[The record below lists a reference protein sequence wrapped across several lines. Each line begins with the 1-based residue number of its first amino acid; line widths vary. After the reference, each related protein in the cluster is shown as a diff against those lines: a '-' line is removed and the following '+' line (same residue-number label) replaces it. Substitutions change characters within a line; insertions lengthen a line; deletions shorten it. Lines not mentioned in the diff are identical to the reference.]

1 MEFIEEC
8 LKTPVAGKTISGT
21 HEAMASYRVTGDC
34 AAMGEAAIASAAWA
48 LKHETDVRDVK
59 IKEIMKGF

>member
-1 MEFIEEC
+1 MQFIEEC
-8 LKTPVAGKTISGT
+8 LKTPVAGRYDVIVAGGGP
-21 HEAMASYRVTGDC
+21 AGVP
-34 AAMGEAAIASAAWA
+34 AAIAAAAWA

>member
-8 LKTPVAGKTISGT
+8 LKAPVAGSCDGIVAGGGP
-21 HEAMASYRVTGDC
+21 AGVP
-34 AAMGEAAIASAAWA
+34 AAIAAAAWA